1 MYKTEEGKAMLKE
14 QEGNTHHGGCGHCGG
29 DK

>member
-1 MYKTEEGKAMLKE
+1 MYKTEEGKAQLKKE
-14 QEGNTHHGGCGHCGG
+14 EGNTHSHGGCGCGG